1 VRHFLAPLALACAL
15 LCPDARADSSFTE
28 GFVTRIAPSGDFD
41 VNGMH
46 VLVNAKTS
54 ITVKSWAETSKGG
67 RSVSTEQ
74 ATLPALFL
82 GESVEIV
89 GDVIHKSTEIRAKR
103 IVLSSATVARVS
115 GVGLIDL
122 MPANSAPAEGK
133 LIRADGYIML
143 VPAAADV
150 TFAPP
155 LKSFDDIHTNQWV
168 RYLGVQRPD
177 GVVVLDQADFS
188 PNTIN
193 HREDKLRVRGEY
205 DPSVIDEGDAQSGA
219 SKFFRGKDIKRLPAW
234 HDAAMQARVDRVGK
248 SLIPAFQ
255 KALREDDPT
264 RIDFRFQVID
274 EPKHG
279 DAWSFA
285 SGIILVPHQ
294 LVERLPDDSQLAAVL
309 ADSIAEVLEK
319 QDLRAIPAKQKMTAA
334 SYAGDAIGIFVPGAS
349 LVPFV
354 ANHAAARS
362 LLDHERQQSGRVSL
376 CLMHDAGYDLTA
388 ATKAWWMLAAKPG
401 SDSLPKRM
409 PDHTLFLYEELGT
422 TWHGEDTTKGPSGSG
437 STSAP

>member
-46 VLVNAKTS
+46 VVVNAKTS

-74 ATLPALFL
+74 ATLPSLFL
-82 GESVEIV
+82 GQSVEIV

-103 IVLSSATVARVS
+103 IVLSSATVARVG

-143 VPAAADV
+143 VPAAAGV

-155 LKSFDDIHTNQWV
+155 LKSFDDIHANQWI
-168 RYLGVQRPD
+168 RYLGMQRPD

-193 HREDKLRVRGEY
+193 HHEDSIRAKNDY
-205 DPSVIDEGDAQSGA
+205 DPAEIDKGDAQSGA
-219 SKFFRGKDIKRLPAW
+219 SKFFSGKDVKRLPAW
-234 HDAAMQARVDRVGK
+234 HDEAMQARVDRVGN
-248 SLIPAFQ
+248 SLVPAFQ
-255 KALREDDPT
+255 KALSED
-264 RIDFRFQVID
+264 
-274 EPKHG
+274 
-279 DAWSFA
+279 
-285 SGIILVPHQ
+285 
-294 LVERLPDDSQLAAVL
+294 
-309 ADSIAEVLEK
+309 
-319 QDLRAIPAKQKMTAA
+319 AKT
-334 SYAGDAIGIFVPGAS
+334 
-349 LVPFV
+349 
-354 ANHAAARS
+354 ARS
-362 LLDHERQQSGRVSL
+362 SARTQNPPFPPPRAQPPQPRPSFP
-376 CLMHDAGYDLTA
+376 AN
-388 ATKAWWMLAAKPG
+388 LA
-401 SDSLPKRM
+401 
-409 PDHTLFLYEELGT
+409 
-422 TWHGEDTTKGPSGSG
+422 
-437 STSAP
+437 ST